1 MLFFA
6 DFLSEEG
13 AEGFFDLADGVDL
26 DGELAAVEALQVVA
40 RDDDV
45 AEAQFLGL
53 GDALLDA
60 VDGAHL
66 AGEAYL
72 AGHAP
77 AGLDGGVDIAA
88 QHGGY
93 DREVHGQVGD
103 AQSAGYVEEDVF
115 LHEFEAYALLE
126 HGQQHVEPAL
136 VEAGG
141 GALGGAVGG

>member
-26 DGELAAVEALQVVA
+26 DGELAAVEGLQVVA

-66 AGEAYL
+66 AGEAHL
-72 AGHAP
+72 ARHAP
-77 AGLDGGVDIAA
+77 ARLDGSVDI
-88 QHGGY
+88 GGEDGGD
-93 DREVHGQVGD
+93 DREIHGQVGD
-103 AQSAGYVEEDVF
+103 TEATGDVDEDIL
-115 LHEFEAYALLE
+115 LHQFEADTLLQY
-126 HGQQHVEPAL
+126 GQQHVQTTL
-136 VEAGG
+136 VEARG
-141 GALGGAVGG
+141 